1 MNKLG
6 AIFLLL
12 VAGTAHSAE
21 RLTTVQVSGL
31 SVPGT
36 QALGKAQG
44 FTECVDFYNYL
55 SCTRSQP
62 MVIFGATASS
72 AEITLDVTDNF
83 SSEADP
89 MGGANISNVALE
101 KLTYR
106 SIRLEFQP
114 KERQA
119 LEKALRAD
127 GWFAVG
133 SEKRLEFYKEGVP
146 ATFRV
151 NSAYITL
158 SPVDIN
164 EVSKRASRLEAGAT
178 HSSVTSS
185 SPEPVRAMLL
195 ESEPRGPGSIR
206 APRF

>member
-12 VAGTAHSAE
+12 VAGTSHAAE

-55 SCTRSQP
+55 SCTHNKP
-62 MVIFGATASS
+62 MEVYGATASS

-83 SSEADP
+83 SSVADP
-89 MGGANISNVALE
+89 MGGAKISGVPRD

-114 KERQA
+114 EEREA

-133 SEKRLEFYKEGVP
+133 SAKRLEFYKEGVP

-151 NSAYITL
+151 NNAYITL

-164 EVSKRASRLEAGAT
+164 EVSKRVSRLDASNHPSA
-178 HSSVTSS
+178 SSNQHD
-185 SPEPVRAMLL
+185 PARAMLRD
-195 ESEPRGPGSIR
+195 SEPQGAGSVR
-206 APRF
+206 PTRF

>member
-12 VAGTAHSAE
+12 VAGTAHSAD

-31 SVPGT
+31 FVPGT
-36 QALGKAQG
+36 QELGQAQG
-44 FTECVDFYNYL
+44 FTECVDFQNYL
-55 SCTRSQP
+55 SCTRDKP
-62 MVIFGATASS
+62 MLVFGATASS
-72 AEITLDVTDNF
+72 AEITLDVTDSF
-83 SSEADP
+83 SIEADP
-89 MGGANISNVALE
+89 MGGPKIADVALE

-114 KERQA
+114 EEREA

-133 SEKRLEFYKEGVP
+133 NEKRLEFYKEGIP

-151 NSAYITL
+151 GGAYTTL
-158 SPVDIN
+158 SPIDIN
-164 EVSKRASRLEAGAT
+164 AVRKMASRLGAKST
-178 HSSVTSS
+178 HPGITSNTPDPAQS
-185 SPEPVRAMLL
+185 MALG
-195 ESEPRGPGSIR
+195 SEPHGAGSTR
-206 APRF
+206 SPRF

>member
-1 MNKLG
+1 MNKLA

-12 VAGTAHSAE
+12 VAGIAQSAE

-31 SVPGT
+31 FVPGT
-36 QALGKAQG
+36 QTLGKALG
-44 FTECVDFYNYL
+44 FTECVDFFNYL
-55 SCTRSQP
+55 SCTRSKP
-62 MVIFGATASS
+62 MDIFGATASS

-89 MGGANISNVALE
+89 MGGAKIAGVALE

-114 KERQA
+114 KEREA

-133 SEKRLEFYKEGVP
+133 NEKRREFYKEGIP
-146 ATFRV
+146 ATFRIGG
-151 NSAYITL
+151 AYTTL

-164 EVSKRASRLEAGAT
+164 EVRKMASRLEAKST
-178 HSSVTSS
+178 HPSITSNTPDPAQS
-185 SPEPVRAMLL
+185 MLL
-195 ESEPRGPGSIR
+195 DSEPRGSMR

>member
-1 MNKLG
+1 MFGHLTPRSG
-6 AIFLLL
+6 E
-12 VAGTAHSAE
+12 HS
-21 RLTTVQVSGL
+21 RLNGCPVSL
-31 SVPGT
+31 DHYT
-36 QALGKAQG
+36 
-44 FTECVDFYNYL
+44 
-55 SCTRSQP
+55 
-62 MVIFGATASS
+62 TASS

-83 SSEADP
+83 SSVADP
-89 MGGANISNVALE
+89 MGSPKIAGVALE

-114 KERQA
+114 EEREA

-133 SEKRLEFYKEGVP
+133 NVKRLEFYKEGIP

-151 NSAYITL
+151 GGAYTTL

-164 EVSKRASRLEAGAT
+164 EVRKMSSRLEASN
-178 HSSVTSS
+178 HSSATSDL
-185 SPEPVRAMLL
+185 PDPAREMLRD
-195 ESEPRGPGSIR
+195 SERSMR

>member
-12 VAGTAHSAE
+12 VAGTAHSTD

-44 FTECVDFYNYL
+44 FTECVDFQNYL
-55 SCTRSQP
+55 SCTRSKP
-62 MVIFGATASS
+62 MDIFGATASS

-83 SSEADP
+83 SSVADP
-89 MGGANISNVALE
+89 MGSPKIAGVALE

-114 KERQA
+114 EEREA

-133 SEKRLEFYKEGVP
+133 NVKRLEFYKEGIP

-151 NSAYITL
+151 GGAYTTL

-164 EVSKRASRLEAGAT
+164 EVRKMSSRLEASN
-178 HSSVTSS
+178 HSSATSDL
-185 SPEPVRAMLL
+185 PDPAREMLRD
-195 ESEPRGPGSIR
+195 SERSMR

>member
-12 VAGTAHSAE
+12 VAGTAHSTD

-44 FTECVDFYNYL
+44 FTECVDFQNYL
-55 SCTRSQP
+55 SCTRSKP
-62 MVIFGATASS
+62 MDIFGATASS

-83 SSEADP
+83 SSVADP
-89 MGGANISNVALE
+89 MGSPKIAGVALE

-114 KERQA
+114 EEREA

-133 SEKRLEFYKEGVP
+133 NVKRLEFYKEGIP

-151 NSAYITL
+151 GGAYTTL

-164 EVSKRASRLEAGAT
+164 EVRKMSSRLEASN
-178 HSSVTSS
+178 HSSATSDL
-185 SPEPVRAMLL
+185 PDPAREMLRDT
-195 ESEPRGPGSIR
+195 ERSMR